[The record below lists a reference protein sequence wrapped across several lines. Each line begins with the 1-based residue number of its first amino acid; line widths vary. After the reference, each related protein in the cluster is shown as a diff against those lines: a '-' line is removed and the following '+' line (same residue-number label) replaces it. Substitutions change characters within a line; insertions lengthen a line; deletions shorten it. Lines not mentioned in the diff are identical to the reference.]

1 MPEISKKQS
10 AILNYIRRQVETQ
23 GRPPTYEEIRK
34 AFRLSTKSLVA
45 YHLRA
50 LEAAGLIERTRDVSR
65 GLRLVKHK
73 VQARTI
79 SLPIFG
85 TIRAGPPVQSD
96 EVEEAIE
103 LTRDIV
109 PEADGLYGLRVR
121 GDSMVDAM
129 VNDGDIVV
137 LKHQRDA
144 HNGEMV
150 AVRLK
155 ERGESTLKRFF
166 RENGHVRLQA
176 ANREYPDMLLHPSAV
191 EIQGRVV
198 AVIRRISPN

>member
-1 MPEISKKQS
+1 MPEVSRKQL
-10 AILNYIRRQVETQ
+10 ALLGYIRRQIETL

-50 LEAAGLIERTRDVSR
+50 LEAAGHIERTRDVSR
-65 GLRLVKHK
+65 GIRLVKHK
-73 VQARTI
+73 PKTTF

-85 TIRAGPPVQSD
+85 TIQAGRPVESS
-96 EVEEAIE
+96 EVVEAIE

-109 PEADGLYGLRVR
+109 PEADGLYGLRVH

-137 LKHQRDA
+137 LRHQREA
-144 HNGEMV
+144 RNGEMV
-150 AVRLK
+150 AVRL
-155 ERGESTLKRFF
+155 EDRGESTLKRFY

-176 ANREYPDMLLHPSAV
+176 ANPEYPDMVLHPSAV
-191 EIQGRVV
+191 EIQGKVV
-198 AVIRRISPN
+198 AVIRRISAN